1 MKKVLSVILA
11 ALMIIAMMPVVF
23 AASTPVITT
32 SVDKT
37 TIKVGDI
44 VTVTVSVSANSNLCA
59 LDYELRYKSSDFEVV
74 SGSPSLKGIFGY
86 EAAKDNVISTG
97 NNAFKYSAAT
107 AGSISNSAAT
117 LFTVRLKAKTTSGKI
132 TAVVTGAYTAKG
144 ASDYIDVTS
153 SVAAVSA
160 KSIVFSG
167 TTSSDP
173 STNYDYIAIKTPSTK
188 TIRYKDGIV
197 LHAEIN
203 KTLPNNAKLVW
214 STDNDN
220 FKTTASAD
228 GKSFTITS
236 NSKGTTKVTL
246 TLYDS
251 TGKTVLDADTVEM
264 TSKAGFF
271 DKIAVFFSNLFGNGP
286 VVEPF

>member
-1 MKKVLSVILA
+1 MKKILSVVLA
-11 ALMIIAMMPVVF
+11 ALMIIAMIPVVF

-37 TIKVGDI
+37 TVKVGDT

-74 SGSPSLKGIFGY
+74 SGSQSLKGVFGY
-86 EAAKDNVISTG
+86 EAAKDNVMSSG
-97 NNAFKYSAAT
+97 NNAFKYSGAT
-107 AGSISNSAAT
+107 SGKVSNSAAT
-117 LFTVRLKAKTTSGKI
+117 LFTVKLKAKTTSGKI
-132 TAVVTGAYTAKG
+132 TAVVTGAYTSSG
-144 ASDYIDVTS
+144 DSDYTDVTS
-153 SVAAVSA
+153 AVAAASA
-160 KSIVFSG
+160 KNIVFSG
-167 TTSSDP
+167 TTTPDTP
-173 STNYDYIAIKTPSTK
+173 TNYDYIEIATPSAT

-220 FKTTASAD
+220 FKTSVSED
-228 GKSFTITS
+228 GESYTIIS
-236 NSKGTTKVTL
+236 NSKGTTKITL
-246 TLYDS
+246 TLYDA
-251 TGKTVLDADTVEM
+251 TGTTVLDADTIEM

-271 DKIAVFFSNLFGNGP
+271 DKISAFFRNLFGSP
-286 VVEPF
+286 EILPR